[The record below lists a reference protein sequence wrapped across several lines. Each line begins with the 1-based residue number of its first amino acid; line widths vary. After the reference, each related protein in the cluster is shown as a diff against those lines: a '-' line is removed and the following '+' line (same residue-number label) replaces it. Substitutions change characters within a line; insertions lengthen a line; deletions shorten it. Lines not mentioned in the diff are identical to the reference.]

1 MTKEITIYGGKNMV
15 KVLRETIKI
24 NCDLSA
30 YDESINFKANCITS
44 KHGNIKGL
52 NVYRIGSKAIIYT
65 INFMDGTVKQINRN
79 KVINE
84 KQLVLFEDYDFY
96 KINDIKKNDII

>member
-15 KVLRETIKI
+15 KVLRETIKA
-24 NCDLSA
+24 NCDLST
-30 YDESINFKANCITS
+30 YDESINFKAVCITS

-52 NVYRIGSKAIIYT
+52 NLYKIGSKAIIYT
-65 INFMDGTVKQINRN
+65 INLMDGTVKQINRN

-96 KINDIKKNDII
+96 KLNDIKKNDII